1 MLGEKSPQI
10 DTIFPLVKDE
20 CASPSPTLVSLRN
33 SDIFYYDKSRIADL
47 FISHTKS
54 LNNKQTY
61 KIPKKIKKDRK
72 KRTIDKGK
80 NSKETNK
87 QANKTT
93 TITKQQVKRAINQSC
108 RGRRHMKSYEYN
120 A

>member
-61 KIPKKIKKDRK
+61 KIPKKIKDRK

-108 RGRRHMKSYEYN
+108 RGRRQMKSYEYN